1 MDCLSMTVY
10 FAINECFGD
19 DLSSYLFGVDDHE
32 SLGVNF
38 RPACTHE
45 APPHGVYR
53 HCKNPT
59 AEEYATM
66 TELFTI
72 AMTFA
77 IKAGVNWFAICCA
90 GDEEKVVP
98 KYIDQLKVDDSL
110 TSDLC
115 LNNTFVAPPLPGR
128 LEVVRG
134 SVHLSTF
141 SKFNST
147 SADKQCNN
155 VCAFLR
161 KIGDALSTFQNDTQA
176 GPIFIERALSNE
188 VLTLNQLNAREI
200 KARADAQEKRNQK
213 NALLQAN
220 RTEAEIEQ
228 ARLKHNAS
236 IFARRANSVDCEH
249 CGNPYPSTGKGTNH
263 CCPYNIVQVGLE
275 CRQICQKTKIVE
287 GVTMRCGIRKYKKS
301 SGFYSR
307 FCGSIDCLTD
317 SQKREKNWFQL

>member
-1 MDCLSMTVY
+1 MRIGTTILSNTCKCPTWKGWSAAFGGMGPPDGDCMDCLSMTVY

-128 LEVVRG
+128 LPKVLTVNIVVILIR
-134 SVHLSTF
+134 VEETELIT
-141 SKFNST
+141 
-147 SADKQCNN
+147 
-155 VCAFLR
+155 V
-161 KIGDALSTFQNDTQA
+161 
-176 GPIFIERALSNE
+176 
-188 VLTLNQLNAREI
+188 VLTLSY
-200 KARADAQEKRNQK
+200 K
-213 NALLQAN
+213 
-220 RTEAEIEQ
+220 
-228 ARLKHNAS
+228 
-236 IFARRANSVDCEH
+236 
-249 CGNPYPSTGKGTNH
+249 ST
-263 CCPYNIVQVGLE
+263 
-275 CRQICQKTKIVE
+275 
-287 GVTMRCGIRKYKKS
+287 
-301 SGFYSR
+301 
-307 FCGSIDCLTD
+307 
-317 SQKREKNWFQL
+317 